1 MAKKRAPHR
10 KAVQVVQDWQEWA
23 QEMYVWGRR
32 VRADIVR
39 LEKACAKCSKVNFS
53 KRAKLVGGQPKWKG
67 DPGDPPTPP
76 T

>member
-1 MAKKRAPHR
+1 MARRRAPYR
-10 KAVQVVQDWQEWA
+10 TAAQAVQDWQEWA
-23 QEMYVWGRR
+23 QQMYEWGRR

-39 LEKACAKCSKVNFS
+39 LERACAKCSKVSFS
-53 KRAKLVGGQPKWKG
+53 KKAKLVSGQPKWKG